1 MNKPLKAPKKT
12 KDPAPSDHQTPIHLE
27 YIRHLADISEDNG
40 EEQITNYHR
49 AMFTN
54 KHGAELEQLAHQI
67 KHSETRLDGLE
78 PEWRRAT
85 EKLNAID
92 PLFPNNGSAAKT
104 EESPQPWN
112 HWDRWM
118 FVMAGIGVV
127 CLVVFGVLNISFN
140 LIESGLVLFGDHP
153 YRAYFWAALLPVG
166 ALGIKIGWDLITSR
180 SFKSIYVWCC
190 LGTGFL
196 GVLVWLQSYASI
208 YPSLSMS
215 TAEQLESIH
224 LLTDQETADPKVPF
238 GKVKWVD
245 MILVVSQAIAEL
257 FLSALLGIYMTIIYQ
272 KHRTIKPSIHPEYLY
287 WDGER
292 LKLERSVFDERKTLA
307 TARGRMKELD
317 SQLAVYLAYAK
328 SVYQRELV
336 LSQNHCFRKER
347 LLTELT
353 SDVMERLQSIRAS
366 SDINHLIAD
375 SPGEPAS
382 LETKTA

>member
-1 MNKPLKAPKKT
+1 MNKPFKVLGTSTDPSSLAPQ
-12 KDPAPSDHQTPIHLE
+12 PPIHLE
-27 YIRHLADISEDNG
+27 YIRHLADISDDNG
-40 EEQITNYHR
+40 EEQITKYHQ
-49 AMFTN
+49 AMFTH
-54 KHGAELEQLAHQI
+54 KHGAELEQLAHQV

-78 PEWRRAT
+78 PEWRRVT
-85 EKLNAID
+85 EKVNEID
-92 PLFPNNGSAAKT
+92 PILPNQGNATKS
-104 EESPQPWN
+104 EEPPQLWN

-190 LGTGFL
+190 LVTGFL
-196 GVLVWLQSYASI
+196 GVLIWLLSYASI

-215 TAEQLESIH
+215 TAEQLESIQ
-224 LLTDQETADPKVPF
+224 LFTDQETADLTVPF
-238 GKVKWVD
+238 GNVKWVD
-245 MILVVSQAIAEL
+245 MALVVSQAIAEL

-272 KHRTIKPSIHPEYLY
+272 KHRTIKPSIHPEYLH

-317 SQLAVYLAYAK
+317 SQLAVYLAFAK
-328 SVYQRELV
+328 SVYQRELA
-336 LSQNHCFRKER
+336 LSQNDSSRKER
-347 LLTELT
+347 LLTDLASE
-353 SDVMERLQSIRAS
+353 VMERLQSITESRE
-366 SDINHLIAD
+366 INHLIED
-375 SPGEPAS
+375 SPGEHAS